1 MPKRYLP
8 KSHSEKN
15 LDEQDNPVSPVFRL
29 VPTLVTLLAV
39 PHITLDIDL
48 LVARIPPACRIR
60 NIVLLD
66 LCDDP
71 ANGKVIRVIMHAQL
85 LVFDL
90 LDRFELV
97 AAETST
103 SGVTTRT

>member
-1 MPKRYLP
+1 MPKRYLR

-15 LDEQDNPVSPVFRL
+15 LDELDNPVSPVFRL

-39 PHITLDIDL
+39 PRITLEIDL
-48 LVARIPPACRIR
+48 LVAPISAACRIR

-66 LCDDP
+66 LCDDT
-71 ANGKVIRVIMHAQL
+71 ANGKVLRVVMHAQL

-90 LDRFELV
+90 LNRLELI
-97 AAETST
+97 AAETPTGDNTTST
-103 SGVTTRT
+103 